1 MYCETQMYDVQEF
14 SAGDLPVAPDGK
26 GTAPGKE
33 LDMKYLPIII
43 LALILS
49 SGCATTKTDRSWSN
63 HDKALAVACCTA
75 TVADAYTTMR
85 ALDVPGNYENNPILG
100 GHPSDTE
107 VVAYMAASQLVI
119 LAIAHAFPQLRKYLL
134 GGVTTMNS
142 VCAVRN
148 SKLY

>member
-1 MYCETQMYDVQEF
+1 M
-14 SAGDLPVAPDGK
+14 
-26 GTAPGKE
+26 
-33 LDMKYLPIII
+33 DMKYLPIII
-43 LALILS
+43 FALILS

-63 HDKALAVACCTA
+63 HDKALAFACCTA
-75 TVADAYTTMR
+75 TAADAYTTMR

-100 GHPSDTE
+100 DHPSDSE

-134 GGVTTMNS
+134 GGVTTVNS

-148 SKLY
+148 SRLY